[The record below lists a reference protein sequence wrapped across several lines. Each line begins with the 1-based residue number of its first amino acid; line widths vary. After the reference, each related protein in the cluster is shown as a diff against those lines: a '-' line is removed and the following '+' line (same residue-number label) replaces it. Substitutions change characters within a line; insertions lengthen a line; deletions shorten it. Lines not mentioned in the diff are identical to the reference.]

1 MVVMI
6 IYREALRQFP
16 GIMMKYYKD
25 STLKPIY
32 SKSRLSENIKKF
44 EHDALKTFKSL
55 ITLAYLAVVENL
67 RCEGAK
73 PLRSETL

>member
-1 MVVMI
+1 MMI
-6 IYREALRQFP
+6 IFRKALRQFP

-32 SKSRLSENIKKF
+32 SKSRLPENIKKF

-55 ITLAYLAVVENL
+55 ITLAYLAVVEHLSARGLNH
-67 RCEGAK
+67 
-73 PLRSETL
+73 